1 MGRIRV
7 CFTGYSDIRIEDY
20 GELAHALGQII
31 SRTLRSYNLSQF
43 YFTGQ
48 GEFDN
53 LANLTVKAFDFVA
66 AHNRRERVFYCVD
79 DVAFE
84 NYNKLK
90 KQYDK
95 VLLRPME
102 ILRLCDV
109 LVSYGSAFNQKSAQ
123 MVIEAKK
130 LYKPIIYI

>member
-1 MGRIRV
+1 MNSIRM
-7 CFTGYSDIRIEDY
+7 CFTGYSDIREEDCCKV
-20 GELAHALGQII
+20 AQALSEII
-31 SRTLRSYNLSQF
+31 GRTLKWHSLSQF

-48 GEFDN
+48 GQFDSA
-53 LANLTVKAFDFVA
+53 ANSTVKAFEVVA
-66 AHNRRERVFYCVD
+66 RDNRRQRVFYRVD
-79 DVAFE
+79 DVPVE
-84 NYNKLK
+84 NYQRLK
-90 KQYDK
+90 KQYDL
-95 VLLRPME
+95 VMLRPME

>member
-48 GEFDN
+48 GQFDSA
-53 LANLTVKAFDFVA
+53 ANSTVKAFEVVA
-66 AHNRRERVFYCVD
+66 RDNRRQRVFYRDD
-79 DVAFE
+79 DVPVE
-84 NYNKLK
+84 NYHRLK
-90 KQYDK
+90 KQYDL
-95 VLLRPME
+95 VMLRPME